1 MFTRYEPRT
10 FRLVAFLLSVFI
22 ILPSQAQNER
32 EYCPNYDGK
41 IPPSLQVSANG
52 WMNYDGELSLE
63 KLRGHVVWLEF
74 SFIACGG
81 CQMMKPHLQGLQ
93 HRYGP
98 DGLVVIEVN
107 NGKVDT
113 REALAKELDHLQPN
127 YPVLWDEEGKTC
139 DAYGVTKY
147 GTAYLIGTD
156 GKVLW
161 GGNPL
166 DLSIYDMWKLVYY
179 ALKEVDASA
188 LQAAGDS
195 LLAHS
200 IVAGGESMSR
210 ELSTPIE
217 EQSTVRYTIG
227 WDFSICTSDN
237 SMVIEGVRADSPAA
251 LAGLTEGDTIVGID
265 DLILDQ
271 IPFARL
277 KDKLHGLKE
286 SPDPVTLT
294 IRRDEK
300 TREIIVTP
308 QPTRSK

>member
-10 FRLVAFLLSVFI
+10 FRLVAFLLSVLI
-22 ILPSQAQNER
+22 ILPAQAQYER

-81 CQMMKPHLQGLQ
+81 CQMMKPHLHGLQ

-98 DGLVVIEVN
+98 DGLVVVEVN

-113 REALAKELDHLQPN
+113 RDALAKELDHLLPN
-127 YPVLWDEEGKTC
+127 YPVLWDEDGKTC

-147 GTAYLIGTD
+147 GTAYLIGAD
-156 GKVLW
+156 GKVIW

-179 ALKEVDASA
+179 ALKDVDISA
-188 LQAAGDS
+188 LREEGDP
-195 LLAHS
+195 LLAYS
-200 IVAGGESMSR
+200 IVESNESMTRKHSPP
-210 ELSTPIE
+210 LE
-217 EQSTVRYTIG
+217 EQAPVRYTLG

-237 SMVIEGVRADSPAA
+237 SMLIEGVRSGSPAA
-251 LAGLTEGDTIVGID
+251 LAGLAKGDTIVGID
-265 DLILDQ
+265 DLILSEV
-271 IPFARL
+271 PFAIL
-277 KDKLHGLKE
+277 KDKLHELEK
-286 SPDPVTLT
+286 SPDPVTLK

-300 TREIIVTP
+300 TRDIIVAP
-308 QPTRSK
+308 RKRQ